1 MVVGLWYV
9 GGGRK
14 MVEVVKR
21 EVVLHERCRCC
32 WRQGGRV
39 YCEKIVTVNFR
50 YLLNVTIRTLKV
62 YFKHSLALLSSEA
75 NHE

>member
-1 MVVGLWYV
+1 MVVERWWWQRGGGGREVVVVVGLWYV

-14 MVEVVKR
+14 VVEVVKR

-32 WRQGGRV
+32 WRQGGRI

-50 YLLNVTIRTLKV
+50 YLLSVTI
-62 YFKHSLALLSSEA
+62 
-75 NHE
+75 